1 MIIEENLK
9 KDCCDHIR
17 LPVVRFVHYVG
28 LEEKITYLHP
38 REMQIMWHGRY
49 KEIPGDEL
57 RMLKEVIIN
66 FIEYRTELLLLNKN
80 INRNNK
86 YETAIMNSMVF
97 YNAWNIEYF
106 IKRKEEITKESTRL
120 LNLFKM

>member
-1 MIIEENLK
+1 
-9 KDCCDHIR
+9 
-17 LPVVRFVHYVG
+17 
-28 LEEKITYLHP
+28 
-38 REMQIMWHGRY
+38 MWHGRY